1 MSPTTA
7 GGAALTLDELPVFEP
22 AVGASVEEHLAALEP
37 VRARSWIAR
46 SSRGLEVFSY
56 DGCEIGFRDPAFW
69 HPGHQA
75 MKKMGLDKE
84 QIAGSGGVLTLTEG
98 ERHAH
103 LHGIV
108 SRWFTPRQV
117 EGLRRRV
124 ADLTRELIAPLTEAG
139 SGDFVELVSRRLPG
153 PVFCWMIGAPESEGD
168 RLYRLSESVLK
179 TFLGDP
185 AFAEEIGS
193 AVAELRAFVDDLI
206 AVKRESPGN
215 DIMSILLEAA
225 DRGAIG
231 PEDVHS
237 LAVEMLAASTDNT
250 ANSAA
255 VSLILLSRRPDQWQI
270 LRDDP
275 AGVAQTAS
283 EECMR
288 VLPRV
293 RCVQVWAADPA
304 RLLGVQVPGDTIVN
318 LDIVA
323 AHHDATV
330 YPDPYCFDVS
340 RVHSRPQL
348 NFGAGRHF
356 CLGAALAR
364 MELQAVLETVAT
376 EWSTVE
382 PAGEPEYGRG
392 ELDTHIRHLPLSV
405 SA

>member
-1 MSPTTA
+1 MRSETA
-7 GGAALTLDELPVFEP
+7 GAALAYDDLPVFEP
-22 AVGASVEEHLAALEP
+22 VAGATVGDHLAALEP
-37 VRARSWIAR
+37 VRAQSWIAR

-56 DGCEIGFRDPAFW
+56 DGCEAAFRDPAFW

-75 MKKMGLDKE
+75 MKRMGLDKE
-84 QIAGSGGVLTLTEG
+84 ELAGSGGVLTLTEG

-117 EGLRRRV
+117 EGLRDRV
-124 ADLTRELIAPLTEAG
+124 AALTRQLIAPMTEAG
-139 SGDFVELVSRRLPG
+139 SGDFVDLVSRRLPG
-153 PVFCWMIGAPESEGD
+153 PVFCWMIGAPDSEGD
-168 RLYRLSESVLK
+168 RLYRLSESILK

-185 AFAEEIGS
+185 AFAEEIGN
-193 AVAELRAFVDDLI
+193 AMAELRVLVDEVI
-206 AVKRESPGN
+206 AVRRAAPGD
-215 DIMSILLEAA
+215 DIMSLLLEAA

-231 PEDVHS
+231 IDDVHS
-237 LAVEMLAASTDNT
+237 LSLEMLSASTDNT

-255 VSLILLSRRPDQWQI
+255 MSLILMSTHPDQWQI

-283 EECMR
+283 EECAR

-293 RCVQVWAADPA
+293 RSVQVWAPDATT
-304 RLLGVQVPGDTIVN
+304 LLGVEVPGDTIVS

-323 AHHDATV
+323 AHYDAKV
-330 YPDPYCFDVS
+330 YPDPYRFDVL
-340 RVHSRPQL
+340 RKHSRPQL

-376 EWSTVE
+376 EWASVE
-382 PAGEPEYGRG
+382 PAGEPEMKANAVDGSVQR
-392 ELDTHIRHLPLSV
+392 LPLAV
-405 SA
+405 TPA